1 MMNDKFI
8 LADPNGK
15 EIRYLEDI
23 REMDIQLK
31 DTGKENNDNTF
42 EFSYDKKF
50 HGECGDYGYRIY
62 IPGTEYGGLMGQMK
76 VDTKE
81 NQIIWTGNTWR
92 GMLAKK
98 IIVPAA
104 GQDYRT
110 VSGDLHTIMRQL
122 INPEYGS
129 LIRAPDTSCGVSIG
143 EYQFAR
149 YTTLLEGLAAML
161 AEKKYK
167 LQIRYIQTQPSGYTE
182 VRAVP
187 VVDYSDQ
194 IEFSQDYRVDFT
206 ATDNRMGINHLIV
219 LGAGELKD
227 RAVYHLYL
235 DAEGNLCDR
244 PYYTGIEERVSV
256 YEYANAETEEDMMEY
271 AKKRLDEIKSAKSF
285 EMSLTE
291 AQVGIGDIVG
301 ARDRITGMS
310 MSQAI
315 TGEVLKM
322 SGGKIT
328 VTRSL

>member
-1 MMNDKFI
+1 M
-8 LADPNGK
+8 
-15 EIRYLEDI
+15 
-23 REMDIQLK
+23 
-31 DTGKENNDNTF
+31 
-42 EFSYDKKF
+42 
-50 HGECGDYGYRIY
+50 
-62 IPGTEYGGLMGQMK
+62 
-76 VDTKE
+76 
-81 NQIIWTGNTWR
+81 
-92 GMLAKK
+92 AKK

>member
-129 LIRAPDTSCGVSIG
+129 LIRAPDTSCGVSIESTSLRVTPRCWKG
-143 EYQFAR
+143 WLPCWR
-149 YTTLLEGLAAML
+149 KRNINCRSGI
-161 AEKKYK
+161 YK
-167 LQIRYIQTQPSGYTE
+167 HSLRDTQ
-182 VRAVP
+182 R
-187 VVDYSDQ
+187 
-194 IEFSQDYRVDFT
+194 
-206 ATDNRMGINHLIV
+206 
-219 LGAGELKD
+219 
-227 RAVYHLYL
+227 
-235 DAEGNLCDR
+235 
-244 PYYTGIEERVSV
+244 
-256 YEYANAETEEDMMEY
+256 
-271 AKKRLDEIKSAKSF
+271 
-285 EMSLTE
+285 
-291 AQVGIGDIVG
+291 
-301 ARDRITGMS
+301 
-310 MSQAI
+310 
-315 TGEVLKM
+315 
-322 SGGKIT
+322 
-328 VTRSL
+328 